1 MATAEEGIATQIR
14 NIEARYGKTMAQ
26 WSAIVAA
33 SGLTRHQDV
42 VSLLKTEHG
51 LPHGAA
57 HRISLTA
64 RQQSAHSQASP
75 DPTSPGPAGPGQAR
89 PATPGDPV
97 SALYTGRKAA
107 LRPLHEAL
115 MTAILA
121 LGDDIEIAPK
131 KGYLSLRRGRQ
142 FAMIQPSGA
151 GRIDVG
157 LILPATPATPAK
169 STTPATPATPA
180 DPRLES
186 AAGFNAL
193 FTHRVRLPAGADIDP
208 SLTGWLQL
216 AYQHAAR

>member
-42 VSLLKTEHG
+42 VALLKTEHG

-57 HRISLTA
+57 HRVSLTA
-64 RQQSAHSQASP
+64 RQQSG
-75 DPTSPGPAGPGQAR
+75 PGPASS
-89 PATPGDPV
+89 ATPEDPV
-97 SALYTGRKAA
+97 SVLYTGRKAA

-115 MTAILA
+115 MTAIRA

-157 LILPATPATPAK
+157 LILPATPATPA
-169 STTPATPATPA
+169 

-208 SLTGWLQL
+208 GLTGWLRL

>member
-1 MATAEEGIATQIR
+1 MATAEEGIATQIL

-26 WSAIVAA
+26 WSAIIAA
-33 SGLTRHQDV
+33 SGVTRHQDV
-42 VSLLKTEHG
+42 VALLKTGHG
-51 LPHGAA
+51 MPHGAA

-64 RQQSAHSQASP
+64 RQKAAP
-75 DPTSPGPAGPGQAR
+75 GAATPGPPS
-89 PATPGDPV
+89 PATPENPV
-97 SALYTGRKAA
+97 SALYSGRKAA

-115 MTAILA
+115 MTAIRA

-157 LILPATPATPAK
+157 LILPATPATTATTAK
-169 STTPATPATPA
+169 STALATPATPA
-180 DPRLES
+180 GPRLES

-216 AYQHAAR
+216 AYRHAAR

>member
-33 SGLTRHQDV
+33 SGLTKHQDV
-42 VSLLKTEHG
+42 VALLKTEHG

-64 RQQSAHSQASP
+64 RQQSTPGSA
-75 DPTSPGPAGPGQAR
+75 TPGPAS
-89 PATPGDPV
+89 PATPEDPV

-115 MTAILA
+115 MTAIRA

-157 LILPATPATPAK
+157 LILPATPAKPITL
-169 STTPATPATPA
+169 ATPATPT
-180 DPRLES
+180 DPRLEP

-208 SLTGWLQL
+208 GLTGWLRL

>member
-42 VSLLKTEHG
+42 VGLLKADHG

-57 HRISLTA
+57 HRVSLTV
-64 RQQSAHSQASP
+64 RQQP
-75 DPTSPGPAGPGQAR
+75 GPGQPGLAGQPSEPIQPGR
-89 PATPGDPV
+89 ADPATSADPV
-97 SALYTGRKAA
+97 SALYTGRKAT

-115 MTAILA
+115 MTAVRA
-121 LGDDIEIAPK
+121 LGDDVEVATK

-157 LILPATPATPAK
+157 LILPAIPETQPG
-169 STTPATPATPA
+169 
-180 DPRLES
+180 PRLES
-186 AAGFNAL
+186 AARFNAL
-193 FTHRVRLPAGADIDP
+193 FTHRVRVPSGADIDP
-208 SLTGWLQL
+208 ELTAWLRL

>member
-42 VSLLKTEHG
+42 VGLLKSDYG

-57 HRISLTA
+57 HRVSLTV
-64 RQQSAHSQASP
+64 RQQPGQP
-75 DPTSPGPAGPGQAR
+75 GQPGPA
-89 PATPGDPV
+89 TTGDPV

-121 LGDDIEIAPK
+121 LGDDIEVAPK

-157 LILPATPATPAK
+157 LILPAAPETQPG
-169 STTPATPATPA
+169 
-180 DPRLES
+180 PRLES

-193 FTHRVRLPAGADIDP
+193 FTHRVRVLAGADIDP
-208 SLTGWLQL
+208 GLTAWLRL

>member
-42 VSLLKTEHG
+42 VGLLKADHG

-57 HRISLTA
+57 HRVSLTV
-64 RQQSAHSQASP
+64 RQQP
-75 DPTSPGPAGPGQAR
+75 GPGQSGPGQPGQAGQAG
-89 PATPGDPV
+89 PATAGDPV

-115 MTAILA
+115 MTAIRA
-121 LGDDIEIAPK
+121 LGDDVEIAPR

-157 LILPATPATPAK
+157 LILPATPETRPG
-169 STTPATPATPA
+169 
-180 DPRLES
+180 PRLES
-186 AAGFNAL
+186 AARFNAL
-193 FTHRVRLPAGADIDP
+193 FTHRVRVPAGADIDP
-208 SLTGWLQL
+208 ELTAWLRL

>member
-42 VSLLKTEHG
+42 VGLLKAEHG

-57 HRISLTA
+57 HRVSLTV
-64 RQQSAHSQASP
+64 RQQPGPGQ
-75 DPTSPGPAGPGQAR
+75 PGPATA
-89 PATPGDPV
+89 GDPAG
-97 SALYTGRKAA
+97 ALYTGRKSA

-115 MTAILA
+115 MTAVRA
-121 LGDDIEIAPK
+121 LGDDVEVAPK

-142 FAMIQPSGA
+142 FAMFQPSGA

-157 LILPATPATPAK
+157 LILPATPETQPG
-169 STTPATPATPA
+169 
-180 DPRLES
+180 PRLES

-193 FTHRVRLPAGADIDP
+193 FTHRVRVPAGADIDP
-208 SLTGWLQL
+208 ELTAWLRL

>member
-42 VSLLKTEHG
+42 VALLKTEHG

-57 HRISLTA
+57 HRVSLTA
-64 RQQSAHSQASP
+64 RQQASHNQASP
-75 DPTSPGPAGPGQAR
+75 GQASSTT
-89 PATPGDPV
+89 TPEDPV

-107 LRPLHEAL
+107 LRPLHEEL
-115 MTAILA
+115 MTAIRA

-151 GRIDVG
+151 GRIDIG
-157 LILPATPATPAK
+157 LILPATPA
-169 STTPATPATPA
+169 SLATPATPA
-180 DPRLES
+180 GPRLES

-208 SLTGWLQL
+208 SLTGWLRL

>member
-42 VSLLKTEHG
+42 VGLLKTEHG

-57 HRISLTA
+57 HRVSLTV
-64 RQQSAHSQASP
+64 RQQPGLAAGPSQAAGRSQA
-75 DPTSPGPAGPGQAR
+75 AGPGQAAG
-89 PATPGDPV
+89 PATDVDPV

-115 MTAILA
+115 MTAVLA
-121 LGDDIEIAPK
+121 LGDDVEVAPK

-157 LILPATPATPAK
+157 LILPATPETQPG
-169 STTPATPATPA
+169 
-180 DPRLES
+180 PRLES

-193 FTHRVRLPAGADIDP
+193 FTHRVRVPAGANIDP
-208 SLTGWLQL
+208 GLTAWLRL

>member
-42 VSLLKTEHG
+42 VGLLKADHG

-57 HRISLTA
+57 HRVSLTV
-64 RQQSAHSQASP
+64 RQQP
-75 DPTSPGPAGPGQAR
+75 GPGQ
-89 PATPGDPV
+89 PAQPGQPSQPAQPGHPGHATAGDPV

-107 LRPLHEAL
+107 LRPLHDAL
-115 MTAILA
+115 MTAVLA
-121 LGDDIEIAPK
+121 LGDDVEVAPK

-157 LILPATPATPAK
+157 LILPATQETQPG
-169 STTPATPATPA
+169 
-180 DPRLES
+180 PRLES

-193 FTHRVRLPAGADIDP
+193 FTHRVRVPAGAAIDP
-208 SLTGWLQL
+208 ELTAWLRL

>member
-26 WSAIVAA
+26 WSAIIAA

-42 VSLLKTEHG
+42 VGLLKSEYG

-57 HRISLTA
+57 HRVSLPV
-64 RQQSAHSQASP
+64 RQQP
-75 DPTSPGPAGPGQAR
+75 GPGQPGPGQPGQAGQAG
-89 PATPGDPV
+89 PATAGDPV

-115 MTAILA
+115 MTAVLA
-121 LGDDIEIAPK
+121 LGDDVEVAPK

-157 LILPATPATPAK
+157 LILPATPETRPG
-169 STTPATPATPA
+169 
-180 DPRLES
+180 PRLES

-193 FTHRVRLPAGADIDP
+193 FTHRVRVPAGADIDP
-208 SLTGWLQL
+208 ELTAWLRL

>member
-42 VSLLKTEHG
+42 VGLLKTEHG

-57 HRISLTA
+57 HRVSLTV
-64 RQQSAHSQASP
+64 RQQPGLAAGPSQAAGRSQA
-75 DPTSPGPAGPGQAR
+75 AGPGQAAG
-89 PATPGDPV
+89 PATDVDPV

-115 MTAILA
+115 MTAVLA
-121 LGDDIEIAPK
+121 LGDDVEVAPK

-157 LILPATPATPAK
+157 LILPATQETQPG
-169 STTPATPATPA
+169 
-180 DPRLES
+180 PRLES

-193 FTHRVRLPAGADIDP
+193 FTHRVRVPAGADIDP
-208 SLTGWLQL
+208 ELTAWLRL

>member
-14 NIEARYGKTMAQ
+14 NIEARYGKTTAQ
-26 WSAIVAA
+26 WSAIIAA
-33 SGLTRHQDV
+33 SGVTRHQDV
-42 VSLLKTEHG
+42 VALLKTGHG
-51 LPHGAA
+51 MPHGAA

-64 RQQSAHSQASP
+64 RQKAAP
-75 DPTSPGPAGPGQAR
+75 GAATPGPPS
-89 PATPGDPV
+89 PATPENPV
-97 SALYTGRKAA
+97 SALYSGRKAA

-115 MTAILA
+115 MTAIRA

-151 GRIDVG
+151 GRIDIG
-157 LILPATPATPAK
+157 LILPATTATPAK
-169 STTPATPATPA
+169 STAPTTSATPAG
-180 DPRLES
+180 PRLES

-193 FTHRVRLPAGADIDP
+193 FTHRVRLPAGAHIDP

>member
-57 HRISLTA
+57 HRVSLTV
-64 RQQSAHSQASP
+64 RQQPGPGQP
-75 DPTSPGPAGPGQAR
+75 GQPGPA
-89 PATPGDPV
+89 ATGDPV
-97 SALYTGRKAA
+97 SALYTGRKAS

-115 MTAILA
+115 MTAVLA
-121 LGDDIEIAPK
+121 LGDDVEVAPR

-157 LILPATPATPAK
+157 LILPATPETRPG
-169 STTPATPATPA
+169 
-180 DPRLES
+180 PRLES

-193 FTHRVRLPAGADIDP
+193 FTHRVRVPAGADIDP
-208 SLTGWLQL
+208 ELTTWLRL

>member
-33 SGLTRHQDV
+33 SGLTRHKDV
-42 VSLLKTEHG
+42 VGLLKAEHG

-57 HRISLTA
+57 HRVSLTV
-64 RQQSAHSQASP
+64 RQQPGPGQ
-75 DPTSPGPAGPGQAR
+75 PGPAI
-89 PATPGDPV
+89 TGDPV
-97 SALYTGRKAA
+97 SALYTGRKAP

-115 MTAILA
+115 MTAVLA
-121 LGDDIEIAPK
+121 LGDDVEVAPK

-157 LILPATPATPAK
+157 LILPATPETQPG
-169 STTPATPATPA
+169 
-180 DPRLES
+180 PRLES

-193 FTHRVRLPAGADIDP
+193 FTHRVRVPAGADIDP
-208 SLTGWLQL
+208 ELTAWLRL

>member
-14 NIEARYGKTMAQ
+14 NIETRYGKTMAQ

-42 VSLLKTEHG
+42 VALLKTEHG

-57 HRISLTA
+57 HRVSLTA
-64 RQQSAHSQASP
+64 RQQASHNQASP
-75 DPTSPGPAGPGQAR
+75 GQAG
-89 PATPGDPV
+89 PATPEDPV

-115 MTAILA
+115 MTAIRA

-151 GRIDVG
+151 GRIDIG
-157 LILPATPATPAK
+157 LILPAAPAASAAPATPATPAG
-169 STTPATPATPA
+169 
-180 DPRLES
+180 PRLES

-208 SLTGWLQL
+208 GLTGWLRL

>member
-1 MATAEEGIATQIR
+1 MPTAEEGIATQIR

-26 WSAIVAA
+26 WSVIVAA

-42 VSLLKTEHG
+42 VALLKTEHG

-57 HRISLTA
+57 HRVSLTA
-64 RQQSAHSQASP
+64 RQQSIAGLAGP
-75 DPTSPGPAGPGQAR
+75 GPASPGPAGPGQAGS
-89 PATPGDPV
+89 ATPEDPV
-97 SALYTGRKAA
+97 SALYSGRKAA

-121 LGDDIEIAPK
+121 LGNDIEIAPK

-157 LILPATPATPAK
+157 LILPATPATPAA
-169 STTPATPATPA
+169 PATPATPA
-180 DPRLES
+180 DPRLEP

-208 SLTGWLQL
+208 GLTGWLRL

>member
-33 SGLTRHQDV
+33 SGLTKHQDV
-42 VSLLKTEHG
+42 VALLKTEHG

-64 RQQSAHSQASP
+64 RQQSTPGSA
-75 DPTSPGPAGPGQAR
+75 TPGPAS
-89 PATPGDPV
+89 PATPEDPV

-107 LRPLHEAL
+107 LRPLHETL

-131 KGYLSLRRGRQ
+131 KVYLSLRRGRQ

-151 GRIDVG
+151 GRIDIG
-157 LILPATPATPAK
+157 LILPATTATPAK
-169 STTPATPATPA
+169 STAPTTPAAPAG
-180 DPRLES
+180 PRLES

>member
-1 MATAEEGIATQIR
+1 MATAEEGLATQIR

-26 WSAIVAA
+26 WSAIVTA
-33 SGLTRHQDV
+33 SGLTRHRDV
-42 VSLLKTEHG
+42 VSLLKSDHG

-57 HRISLTA
+57 HRVSLTV
-64 RQQSAHSQASP
+64 RQQPSPGQPAQLAVQPSQIAQP
-75 DPTSPGPAGPGQAR
+75 GQTAAQPGPATA
-89 PATPGDPV
+89 ADPV
-97 SALYTGRKAA
+97 SALYAGRKAA

-115 MTAILA
+115 MTAVRA
-121 LGDDIEIAPK
+121 LGDEVDVAPK

-157 LILPATPATPAK
+157 LILPATPETQPG
-169 STTPATPATPA
+169 
-180 DPRLES
+180 PRLES

-193 FTHRVRLPAGADIDP
+193 FTHRVRVPAGADIDP
-208 SLTGWLQL
+208 ELIAWLRL

>member
-42 VSLLKTEHG
+42 VALLKTEHG

-57 HRISLTA
+57 HRVSLTA
-64 RQQSAHSQASP
+64 RQQASHNQASSGQASP
-75 DPTSPGPAGPGQAR
+75 GQAS
-89 PATPGDPV
+89 PTTTPEDPV

-107 LRPLHEAL
+107 LRPLHEEL
-115 MTAILA
+115 MTAIRA

-157 LILPATPATPAK
+157 LILPATPAA
-169 STTPATPATPA
+169 PATPATPA
-180 DPRLES
+180 GPRLES

-208 SLTGWLQL
+208 GLTGWLRL

>member
-42 VSLLKTEHG
+42 VGLLKTEHG

-57 HRISLTA
+57 HRVSLTV
-64 RQQSAHSQASP
+64 RQQPGPGQ
-75 DPTSPGPAGPGQAR
+75 PGPA
-89 PATPGDPV
+89 ATGDPV
-97 SALYTGRKAA
+97 SALYTGRKAS

-115 MTAILA
+115 MTAVLA
-121 LGDDIEIAPK
+121 LGDDVEVVPR
-131 KGYLSLRRGRQ
+131 KGYLSLHRGRQ

-157 LILPATPATPAK
+157 LISPPSRK
-169 STTPATPATPA
+169 
-180 DPRLES
+180 
-186 AAGFNAL
+186 
-193 FTHRVRLPAGADIDP
+193 P
-208 SLTGWLQL
+208 SLARGWSP
-216 AYQHAAR
+216 RPGS

>member
-42 VSLLKTEHG
+42 VALLKTEHG

-57 HRISLTA
+57 HRVSLTA
-64 RQQSAHSQASP
+64 RQQASHNQASP
-75 DPTSPGPAGPGQAR
+75 GQAS
-89 PATPGDPV
+89 PTTTPEDPV

-107 LRPLHEAL
+107 LRPLHEEL
-115 MTAILA
+115 MTAIRA

-157 LILPATPATPAK
+157 LILPATPAA
-169 STTPATPATPA
+169 PATPATPA
-180 DPRLES
+180 GPRLES

-193 FTHRVRLPAGADIDP
+193 FTHRVRLSAGADIDP
-208 SLTGWLQL
+208 GLTGWLRL

>member
-1 MATAEEGIATQIR
+1 MATAEKGIATQIR

-33 SGLTRHQDV
+33 SGLTKHQDV
-42 VSLLKTEHG
+42 VALLKTEHG

-57 HRISLTA
+57 HRISLTT
-64 RQQSAHSQASP
+64 RQQSTPGPANSGSA
-75 DPTSPGPAGPGQAR
+75 SPGPAS
-89 PATPGDPV
+89 PATPEDPV

-115 MTAILA
+115 MTAIRA

-151 GRIDVG
+151 GRIDIG
-157 LILPATPATPAK
+157 LILPATTATPAK
-169 STTPATPATPA
+169 STAQTTPATPAG
-180 DPRLES
+180 PRLES

-193 FTHRVRLPAGADIDP
+193 FTHRVRLPAGAHIDP